1 MNTTKTRQDLVVEER
16 TKKIENE
23 YRTVLN
29 VITAIL
35 PLIYYTYNISVD
47 FSSQNK

>member
-23 YRTVLN
+23 YRTVFN

-35 PLIYYTYNISVD
+35 PLIYY
-47 FSSQNK
+47 

>member
-29 VITAIL
+29 VITAI
-35 PLIYYTYNISVD
+35 PLIYY
-47 FSSQNK
+47 